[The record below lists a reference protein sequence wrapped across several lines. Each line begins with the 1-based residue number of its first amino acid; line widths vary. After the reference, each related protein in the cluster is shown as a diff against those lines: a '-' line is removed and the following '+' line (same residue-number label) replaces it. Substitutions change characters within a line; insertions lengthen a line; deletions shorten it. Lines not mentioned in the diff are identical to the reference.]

1 MTVSEKMD
9 RSDKKKYRIVKQ
21 KDKYVILLN
30 GNQIFNSQTSE
41 GCLNF
46 YRYITNYPFKNT
58 FEFELTTSDF
68 DGVIK

>member
-1 MTVSEKMD
+1 MKE
-9 RSDKKKYRIVKQ
+9 DKPNAKKYRIVKQ

-30 GNQIFNSQTSE
+30 GNRIFNSKTPE

-58 FEFELTTSDF
+58 YEFSLNTFDF
-68 DGVIK
+68 SMEAK